1 MLPDRGQD
9 DQDEHA
15 DRGPQDRGPR
25 YSRHQ
30 QEERFRELVPN

>member
-1 MLPDRGQD
+1 MLANHGQD

-15 DRGPQDRGPR
+15 DQGQQDRGPQ

-30 QEERFRELVPN
+30 QEERFRELVAN